1 MQPFTWQHFY
11 WYLLF
16 LIALVVGSFVGLTL
30 TQERLFSS
38 RVHAASVAA
47 QPAQAT
53 SSALTVTLT
62 NATLQPG
69 QQSAL
74 TATLRDSAG
83 QPVADQLVVFYG
95 GLGTITPA
103 SAVTDAEGR
112 VNAVYTAGSRGG
124 KAQVTVLAGYRAQ
137 SVPLQIESSGG
148 QPGSGYR
155 LFLPA
160 VAR

>member
-47 QPAQAT
+47 QAT

-74 TATLRDSAG
+74 TATLRDSTG

-148 QPGSGYR
+148 QPGGGYR
-155 LFLPA
+155 LFLPS